1 MKLIKRWI
9 LVAKERS
16 NSMRKLFFILSTCLF
31 LSVVTIAGNLR
42 AESNEIK
49 APLAPGFLDGVWVGT
64 ETVSCCNNGDIYP
77 SRWTFSYLS
86 DAIIGAVSVKVYSL
100 DAVRTSD
107 NVTRS
112 GVGLEIGKNL
122 VIFQDCY
129 DFPGVC
135 RHKIFC
141 RKSKPNLTGKL
152 KCACD
157 GGDVFNGNFSVHR

>member
-1 MKLIKRWI
+1 
-9 LVAKERS
+9 
-16 NSMRKLFFILSTCLF
+16 MRKLLFILSACLF
-31 LSVVTIAGNLR
+31 LSVVVIAGNLR
-42 AESNEIK
+42 AESKEIK
-49 APLAPGFLDGVWVGT
+49 APLAPGFLDGVWFGT
-64 ETVSCCNNGDIYP
+64 ETVSCCNNGDSYP

-86 DAIIGAVSVKVYSL
+86 NATIGAVSVKVYRL

-112 GVGLEIGKNL
+112 GVGLEIGKKL

-129 DFPGVC
+129 DYPGQC
-135 RHKIFC
+135 HHEIFC

-157 GGDVFNGNFSVHR
+157 SGEVFNGNFTAHR